1 MNLRTLLLLFGALTA
16 SVCALAQPEPDTSQ
30 WPDGRPGADFNV
42 VDAKGLKQGRWIRVY
57 PNGKLYYSGSFEDG
71 RPVGHF
77 TFFRETG
84 KVLSEV
90 QHEAG
95 TDLAKAILYRED
107 GTESHRGQYTTV
119 QVDGEWTQ
127 WKTGEW
133 TAFDKQGRIRMV
145 EHYTRDSLDGDFSA
159 LHRSGQLLEE
169 GRYAMGAKQG
179 TWKAYDREGR
189 LRAEEVWRNGRRN
202 GPSRVMQDGGALLS
216 EGQYQED
223 LPVGEWTLYNPDGKV
238 RSLIAHEGGKVV
250 SETPQNGEFSAD
262 YPSGRPHWVGRYAH
276 GRLDGPYTAWHD
288 RGEWT
293 MVPAETGNGGGMP
306 PGMAGPGRGRPGG
319 GRPGAGDAPM
329 RRELRN
335 QPMKEVGEYTAG
347 VKDGTWRYFDEQ
359 GQPLRTERWNLGRLE
374 STEE

>member
-1 MNLRTLLLLFGALTA
+1 M
-16 SVCALAQPEPDTSQ
+16 
-30 WPDGRPGADFNV
+30 
-42 VDAKGLKQGRWIRVY
+42 VDAQGLKQGRWIRVY

-90 QHEAG
+90 QHEASTG
-95 TDLAKAILYRED
+95 LAKAILYRED

-133 TAFDKQGRIRMV
+133 TAVDKQGRIRMV
-145 EHYTRDSLDGDFSA
+145 EHYTRDSLDGAFSA

-169 GRYAMGAKQG
+169 GHYAMGAKQG

-223 LPVGEWTLYNPDGKV
+223 LPVGEWTLTQTESPFLV
-238 RSLIAHEGGKVV
+238 AHEGGKVV
-250 SETPQNGEFSAD
+250 SETPAEWRVFRRLSQR
-262 YPSGRPHWVGRYAH
+262 PPHWVGRYAH

-288 RGEWT
+288 AGEWT
-293 MVPAETGNGGGMP
+293 MVPAEAGNAGGMP
-306 PGMAGPGRGRPGG
+306 LGMAGPGRGRPGS

-335 QPMKEVGEYTAG
+335 QPLKEVGEYTAG
-347 VKDGTWRYFDEQ
+347 VKDGTWRYFDEK